1 MSQKKQV
8 QCEAT
13 RYNLKLHNSKNT
25 KSPLINKDLLYICTP
40 PFFDELL
47 KGNHN
52 WSSKGDGGGDRLRL
66 SKFARKDRSSS
77 SMSTKSWP
85 WAAWTVMTVSNI
97 RRMLE
102 SSEVNDG
109 GIAAAV
115 RSMDALVEVSS
126 IEKGRGGAA
135 PEDWT
140 RATFRACSHLRRPLP
155 KKGGTYKSYYMNRLR
170 CRKVL

>member
-1 MSQKKQV
+1 
-8 QCEAT
+8 
-13 RYNLKLHNSKNT
+13 
-25 KSPLINKDLLYICTP
+25 
-40 PFFDELL
+40 
-47 KGNHN
+47 
-52 WSSKGDGGGDRLRL
+52 
-66 SKFARKDRSSS
+66 
-77 SMSTKSWP
+77 
-85 WAAWTVMTVSNI
+85 
-97 RRMLE
+97 MLE
-102 SSEVNDG
+102 SSEVKDG

-135 PEDWT
+135 PEDST